1 MFGWVGSCN
10 KSDVDRFHHYYPTC
24 LPLIECGKKDV
35 HTIKWFWFTSIPKKF
50 IKISFTKFLE
60 PCLDIFLEII
70 VVYLSIFRSVRCIL
84 ITSFD
89 CVEKEGVICVCCIY
103 IPKTYMT
110 LTPLIKITVVLC
122 GRFEFIFYAMQ
133 LLHFK
138 WISRYEKTNAYILI
152 IYLFCLNIYNEIH
165 TFIFITF
172 SSTSHIQPLA
182 VKNWLK
188 SMMKRNCVHST
199 KRGWH
204 QKCQLTV
211 LEMNGRYDD
220 FTNKD
225 RDIIWKLEPLAC
237 YFCFTF
243 LEIIFL

>member
-1 MFGWVGSCN
+1 
-10 KSDVDRFHHYYPTC
+10 
-24 LPLIECGKKDV
+24 
-35 HTIKWFWFTSIPKKF
+35 
-50 IKISFTKFLE
+50 
-60 PCLDIFLEII
+60 
-70 VVYLSIFRSVRCIL
+70 
-84 ITSFD
+84 
-89 CVEKEGVICVCCIY
+89 
-103 IPKTYMT
+103 MT

-122 GRFEFIFYAMQ
+122 GRFEFVFYAMQ

-152 IYLFCLNIYNEIH
+152 IYLFCINIYNEIH

-243 LEIIFL
+243 LEIIFCRGMFWELLEAMTNRDFPWNREFLPTSVWDCFSVKDIPASAPDALESVVESPSEDVL

>member
-1 MFGWVGSCN
+1 MF
-10 KSDVDRFHHYYPTC
+10 
-24 LPLIECGKKDV
+24 LIHQYSKEVYQD
-35 HTIKWFWFTSIPKKF
+35 KF
-50 IKISFTKFLE
+50 YEVPWALSWH
-60 PCLDIFLEII
+60 IFGNYRCIFK
-70 VVYLSIFRSVRCIL
+70 YLSQCSMYFNNKFWL
-84 ITSFD
+84 

-122 GRFEFIFYAMQ
+122 GRFEFIFYSMQ

-152 IYLFCLNIYNEIH
+152 IYLFCINIYNEIH

-243 LEIIFL
+243 WEIIFL

>member
-1 MFGWVGSCN
+1 
-10 KSDVDRFHHYYPTC
+10 
-24 LPLIECGKKDV
+24 
-35 HTIKWFWFTSIPKKF
+35 
-50 IKISFTKFLE
+50 
-60 PCLDIFLEII
+60 
-70 VVYLSIFRSVRCIL
+70 
-84 ITSFD
+84 
-89 CVEKEGVICVCCIY
+89 
-103 IPKTYMT
+103 MT
-110 LTPLIKITVVLC
+110 LTRLLKIAVVLC
-122 GRFEFIFYAMQ
+122 GRFEFIFYALQ
-133 LLHFK
+133 LLDFK

-152 IYLFCLNIYNEIH
+152 IYLFCINIYNEIH